1 MERGHPMALSRRQ
14 LLATA
19 GTVGAGLTVEP
30 AVASAQENGT
40 NESGAD
46 GSRVT
51 TRAIMPETDRIS
63 NDQNYTGLFLHLTAR
78 LEDAQV
84 EGVEQC
90 DFANWDPGNTDVYE
104 TQLINRIGD
113 DTETVASSAYL
124 PHQTDLRP
132 GDVFVINSQHDC
144 PEGAYIGL
152 RLEQLLARDLDRG
165 YDDVS
170 EGEGDSGGGGGSS
183 GAAGPGFGPLAA
195 VGGIAGGAY
204 ALLRRSDGE

>member
-1 MERGHPMALSRRQ
+1 MALSRRQ
-14 LLATA
+14 LLATT
-19 GTVGAGLTVEP
+19 GTVGAGLTVGP

-40 NESGAD
+40 DESGDD

-78 LEDAQV
+78 LEDTQV

-104 TQLINRIGD
+104 TCLINRIGD
-113 DTETVASSAYL
+113 DTEIVASSAYL
-124 PHQTDLRP
+124 SRQTDLRP

-152 RLEQLLARDLDRG
+152 RLEQLLARNLDRG
-165 YDDVS
+165 YNDVS

-204 ALLRRSDGE
+204 ALLRSNGE